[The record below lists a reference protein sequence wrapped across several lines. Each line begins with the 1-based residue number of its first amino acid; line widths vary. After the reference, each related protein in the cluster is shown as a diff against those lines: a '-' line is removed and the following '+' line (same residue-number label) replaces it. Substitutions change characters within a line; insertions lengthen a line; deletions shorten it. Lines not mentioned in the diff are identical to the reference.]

1 MSNIIEK
8 QTNILNKL
16 LNIMVDSIDGD
27 YDSVV
32 CNFEYDHGY
41 KDGSSSTGAELSY
54 SINSKNRS
62 IGIREM
68 RVVDGLI
75 RELHEV
81 MTVLSGGDW
90 KEFILTLDENGKA
103 HTKFIYDEK

>member
-41 KDGSSSTGAELSY
+41 KD
-54 SINSKNRS
+54 
-62 IGIREM
+62 
-68 RVVDGLI
+68 
-75 RELHEV
+75 
-81 MTVLSGGDW
+81 
-90 KEFILTLDENGKA
+90 
-103 HTKFIYDEK
+103 